1 MLDSALEAKF
11 SKVLKISLPPAP
23 EKKEFQKQIVKCV
36 SHLMVIQTLQD
47 LLSSGQNDEIF
58 KIIPNKDL
66 FRLIDCFQ
74 SSYDLARTFNES
86 MELRQALF
94 KMGYMKQLPN
104 LLKQE
109 TLSANAYL
117 TLLIKLFLDSSPGR
131 VELRVQ
137 TQERLIP

>member
-1 MLDSALEAKF
+1 
-11 SKVLKISLPPAP
+11 
-23 EKKEFQKQIVKCV
+23 
-36 SHLMVIQTLQD
+36 MVIQTLQD